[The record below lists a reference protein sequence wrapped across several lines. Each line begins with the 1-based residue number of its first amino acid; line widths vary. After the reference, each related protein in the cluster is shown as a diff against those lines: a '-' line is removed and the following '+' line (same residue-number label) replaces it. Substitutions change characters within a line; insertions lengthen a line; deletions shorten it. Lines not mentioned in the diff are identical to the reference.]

1 MPEELPGKVTS
12 PHQREKWVV
21 TRRSRAPVA
30 VGTADGG
37 RGQLSC
43 PSGRRAQ
50 NASAPAAE
58 SSRSPCAPGTAMRGH
73 GLLLVLCALAGV
85 SCRNQEEKLLQD
97 LMSNYNQQLRPA
109 RQGEIIDVSLKLT
122 LTNLISLNERE
133 ETLTTNVWI
142 EMQWSD
148 YRLSWDPEKY
158 DNIQLLRV
166 PSTMVWLPDI
176 VLENNIDGTFEITLY
191 TNVLVSPDGSIY
203 WLPPAIYRSV
213 CVIHVTYFPFDWQN
227 CTMVFQSQT
236 YSANEI
242 NLLLTVEDGQTV
254 EWIFIDPEAFTENGE
269 WAIKHR
275 PARRIINSEHFT
287 PDDIQYQQIIFY
299 LIIQRKPLFYIIN
312 IIVPCVLIS
321 AMAVLVYFLPAKAG
335 GQKCTVSI
343 NVLLAQTVFLF
354 LIAQK
359 VPETSQAVPLIGKYL
374 TFLMVVTVVIVVNA
388 VIVLN
393 VSLRT
398 PNTHSMS
405 QRVRQVF
412 LHLLP
417 HYLGMAVPEETPGPP
432 QAIRRRSS
440 LGLMVKADEYMLWK
454 ARTELLF
461 EKQKERDGLMKT
473 VLDKIGRGLESGS
486 TQDFCQSLEEAGP
499 EIRACVDA
507 CNYIANATREQNDFS
522 SESEEWMMVGQVID
536 RVCFLIMASLFVC
549 GTVGIFLVAHF
560 NQAPALP
567 FPGDPKQY
575 LPQ

>member
-1 MPEELPGKVTS
+1 MVLHPLWDTRGTQGTGLILPL
-12 PHQREKWVV
+12 
-21 TRRSRAPVA
+21 APIPAPPARNARGASQQTGITLLAGGGHPSFPAPMA
-30 VGTADGG
+30 VGN
-37 RGQLSC
+37 S
-43 PSGRRAQ
+43 
-50 NASAPAAE
+50 
-58 SSRSPCAPGTAMRGH
+58 
-73 GLLLVLCALAGV
+73 V

-109 RQGEIIDVSLKLT
+109 RGDEIIDVSLKLT

-142 EMQWSD
+142 EMQWVD
-148 YRLSWDPEKY
+148 YRLSWDPEQY

-166 PSTMVWLPDI
+166 PSTMVWLPDV

-242 NLLLTVEDGQTV
+242 NLLLTVEEGQTV
-254 EWIFIDPEAFTENGE
+254 EWISIDPEAFTENGE

-275 PARRIINSEHFT
+275 PARKIINSERFT
-287 PDDIQYQQIIFY
+287 PDDIQYQQVIFY

-412 LHLLP
+412 LYLLP
-417 HYLGMAVPEETPGPP
+417 RYLGMAVPEETPGPP

-473 VLDKIGRGLESGS
+473 VLEKIGRGLESGS
-486 TQDFCQSLEEAGP
+486 AQDFCQSLEEAGP

-522 SESEEWMMVGQVID
+522 SESEEWIMVGQVID
-536 RVCFLIMASLFVC
+536 RVCFFIMASLFVC
-549 GTVGIFLVAHF
+549 GTVGIFLMAHF

>member
-1 MPEELPGKVTS
+1 
-12 PHQREKWVV
+12 
-21 TRRSRAPVA
+21 
-30 VGTADGG
+30 
-37 RGQLSC
+37 
-43 PSGRRAQ
+43 
-50 NASAPAAE
+50 
-58 SSRSPCAPGTAMRGH
+58 MRCH
-73 GLLLVLCALAGV
+73 GLLLTLCALAGKGCPSRGEGWGAPTHLSPLPLGV
-85 SCRNQEEKLLQD
+85 CVGCRNQEEKLLQD
-97 LMSNYNQQLRPA
+97 LMTNYNRHLRPA
-109 RQGEIIDVSLKLT
+109 LHGDQIIDVTLKLT

-148 YRLSWDPEKY
+148 YRLRWDPEKY
-158 DNIQLLRV
+158 DNIQQLRV

-191 TNVLVSPDGSIY
+191 ANVLVSPDGSIY
-203 WLPPAIYRSV
+203 WLPPAIYRSA
-213 CVIHVTYFPFDWQN
+213 CAIHVTYFPFDWQN
-227 CTMVFQSQT
+227 CTMGLVWDVHFCP
-236 YSANEI
+236 
-242 NLLLTVEDGQTV
+242 G
-254 EWIFIDPEAFTENGE
+254 NGE

-275 PARRIINSEHFT
+275 PARKIINSEHFT
-287 PDDIQYQQIIFY
+287 PDDTQYQQVIFY

-393 VSLRT
+393 ISLRT

-405 QRVRQVF
+405 QRVRQVC

-417 HYLGMAVPEETPGPP
+417 RYLGMHMPEETPGPP
-432 QAIRRRSS
+432 QATRRRSS

-473 VLDKIGRGLESGS
+473 VLEKIGWAIA
-486 TQDFCQSLEEAGP
+486 QDFCQSLEEAGP
-499 EIRACVDA
+499 DIRACVDA
-507 CNYIANATREQNDFS
+507 CNHIANATRD
-522 SESEEWMMVGQVID
+522 EEWILVGRVID
-536 RVCFLIMASLFVC
+536 RVCFFIMASLFVC
-549 GTVGIFLVAHF
+549 GTVGIFLMAHF
-560 NQAPALP
+560 NQAPDLP

>member
-1 MPEELPGKVTS
+1 M
-12 PHQREKWVV
+12 HCH
-21 TRRSRAPVA
+21 
-30 VGTADGG
+30 G
-37 RGQLSC
+37 R
-43 PSGRRAQ
+43 
-50 NASAPAAE
+50 
-58 SSRSPCAPGTAMRGH
+58 
-73 GLLLVLCALAGV
+73 LLLFLLALCALAGV
-85 SCRNQEEKLLQD
+85 DCKNQEEKLLQD
-97 LMSNYNQQLRPA
+97 LMTNYNRHLRPA
-109 RQGEIIDVSLKLT
+109 VRGDQVIDVTLKLT

-148 YRLSWDPEKY
+148 YRLRWDPENY

-166 PSTMVWLPDI
+166 PSTMVWLPDV

-203 WLPPAIYRSV
+203 WLPPAIYRST
-213 CVIHVTYFPFDWQN
+213 CSIHVTHFPFDWQN
-227 CTMVFQSQT
+227 CTLVFHPPPPPTQ
-236 YSANEI
+236 
-242 NLLLTVEDGQTV
+242 G
-254 EWIFIDPEAFTENGE
+254 WGEAGSLGAPGGAVGLRWHYRTAENGE

-275 PARRIINSEHFT
+275 PARKIINSEHFT
-287 PDDIQYQQIIFY
+287 PDDTQYQQVIFY

-393 VSLRT
+393 ISLRT

-405 QRVRQVF
+405 QRVRQVC

-417 HYLGMAVPEETPGPP
+417 RYLGMHMPEEVPGPP
-432 QAIRRRSS
+432 QAARRRSS

-473 VLDKIGRGLESGS
+473 VLEKIGHSLDSSR

-507 CNYIANATREQNDFS
+507 CNYIANATREQNDFN
-522 SESEEWMMVGQVID
+522 SESEEWILVGQVID
-536 RVCFLIMASLFVC
+536 RVCFFIMASLFVC
-549 GTVGIFLVAHF
+549 GTIGIFLMAHF

-575 LPQ
+575 LP

>member
-1 MPEELPGKVTS
+1 MPEELPSKLAS
-12 PHQREKWVV
+12 P
-21 TRRSRAPVA
+21 RRRGRGWSPVPPRPPWLL
-30 VGTADGG
+30 GTADGG
-37 RGQLSC
+37 TGQLSR
-43 PSGRRAQ
+43 PSGRLAQ
-50 NASAPAAE
+50 HTAAQ
-58 SSRSPCAPGTAMRGH
+58 SPSPYATAMRCRL
-73 GLLLVLCALAGV
+73 GLLLALCALAGV
-85 SCRNQEEKLLQD
+85 GCRNQEEKLLQD
-97 LMSNYNQQLRPA
+97 LMVNYNRHLRPA
-109 RQGEIIDVSLKLT
+109 LHGDQIIDVHLKLT

-148 YRLSWDPEKY
+148 YRLRWDPKKY

-203 WLPPAIYRSV
+203 WLPPAIYRSA
-213 CVIHVTYFPFDWQN
+213 CAIHVTYFPFDWQN

-242 NLLLTVEDGQTV
+242 NLLLTVEEGQTV

-275 PARRIINSEHFT
+275 PARKIINSDHFT
-287 PDDIQYQQIIFY
+287 PDDIQYQQVIFY
-299 LIIQRKPLFYIIN
+299 LIIQRKPLFYVIN

-417 HYLGMAVPEETPGPP
+417 RYLGMHMPEETPGPP
-432 QAIRRRSS
+432 RATRRRSS

-473 VLDKIGRGLESGS
+473 VLEKIGRGLESGGA
-486 TQDFCQSLEEAGP
+486 QDFCQSLEETGP

-507 CNYIANATREQNDFS
+507 CNYIANATREQNDFT
-522 SESEEWMMVGQVID
+522 SESEEWVLVGRVID

-549 GTVGIFLVAHF
+549 GTIGIFLMAHF

-567 FPGDPKQY
+567 FPGDPKLY
-575 LPQ
+575 LPP

>member
-1 MPEELPGKVTS
+1 MPEELPSKLAS
-12 PHQREKWVV
+12 PHQRGKWV
-21 TRRSRAPVA
+21 SRVPPGPPWLF
-30 VGTADGG
+30 GTADGG

-43 PSGRRAQ
+43 PSGRQAQ
-50 NASAPAAE
+50 NTSVEAAE
-58 SSRSPCAPGTAMRGH
+58 RSPSPCPHSTAMRGH
-73 GLLLVLCALAGV
+73 GLLFVLCTLAGV
-85 SCRNQEEKLLQD
+85 GCRNQEEKLLQD

-109 RQGEIIDVSLKLT
+109 RGDEIIDVSLKLT

-275 PARRIINSEHFT
+275 PARKIINSDHFT
-287 PDDIQYQQIIFY
+287 PDDIQYQQVIFY
-299 LIIQRKPLFYIIN
+299 LIIQRKPLFYVIN

-398 PNTHSMS
+398 SNTHSMS

-417 HYLGMAVPEETPGPP
+417 RYLSMAMPEETPGPP
-432 QAIRRRSS
+432 RAIRRRSS
-440 LGLMVKADEYMLWK
+440 LGLIVKADEYMLWK

-499 EIRACVDA
+499 DIRACVDA

-536 RVCFLIMASLFVC
+536 RVCFFIMASLFVC

>member
-1 MPEELPGKVTS
+1 MHPSVQDMVKLSHADNFAPRRNSNPSWIQASRQTVINPVGGGAWAFPRPS
-12 PHQREKWVV
+12 PPQWLL
-21 TRRSRAPVA
+21 
-30 VGTADGG
+30 GTADGG

-43 PSGRRAQ
+43 ALGARPRASLCRHRVQPLHPTAPPCTATASSSPSVPWQ
-50 NASAPAAE
+50 
-58 SSRSPCAPGTAMRGH
+58 
-73 GLLLVLCALAGV
+73 
-85 SCRNQEEKLLQD
+85 
-97 LMSNYNQQLRPA
+97 
-109 RQGEIIDVSLKLT
+109 
-122 LTNLISLNERE
+122 
-133 ETLTTNVWI
+133 
-142 EMQWSD
+142 QWSD
-148 YRLSWDPEKY
+148 YRLRWDPEEY

-176 VLENNIDGTFEITLY
+176 VLENK
-191 TNVLVSPDGSIY
+191 
-203 WLPPAIYRSV
+203 
-213 CVIHVTYFPFDWQN
+213 
-227 CTMVFQSQT
+227 SQT

-242 NLLLTVEDGQTV
+242 NLLLTVEEGQTV
-254 EWIFIDPEAFTENGE
+254 EWISIDPEAFTENGE

-275 PARRIINSEHFT
+275 PARKIINSEQFT
-287 PDDIQYQQIIFY
+287 PDDTQYQQVIFY

-405 QRVRQVF
+405 QRVRQVC

-417 HYLGMAVPEETPGPP
+417 RYLGMHMPEETPGPP
-432 QAIRRRSS
+432 RAARRRSS
-440 LGLMVKADEYMLWK
+440 LGLIVKADEYMLWK

-473 VLDKIGRGLESGS
+473 VLEKIERGLESGS
-486 TQDFCQSLEEAGP
+486 AQDFSQSLEEAGP
-499 EIRACVDA
+499 DIRACVDA
-507 CNYIANATREQNDFS
+507 CNHIANATREQNDFN
-522 SESEEWMMVGQVID
+522 SESEEWILVGRVID
-536 RVCFLIMASLFVC
+536 RVCFFIMASLFVC
-549 GTVGIFLVAHF
+549 GTVGIFLMAHF

>member
-1 MPEELPGKVTS
+1 MPEELPSKLAS
-12 PHQREKWVV
+12 P
-21 TRRSRAPVA
+21 RRRGG
-30 VGTADGG
+30 VGGH
-37 RGQLSC
+37 LSL
-43 PSGRRAQ
+43 
-50 NASAPAAE
+50 
-58 SSRSPCAPGTAMRGH
+58 PGPRVG
-73 GLLLVLCALAGV
+73 
-85 SCRNQEEKLLQD
+85 CRNQEEKLLQD
-97 LMSNYNQQLRPA
+97 LMVNYNRHLRPA
-109 RQGEIIDVSLKLT
+109 LHGDQIIDVHLKLT

-142 EMQWSD
+142 EMGAS
-148 YRLSWDPEKY
+148 SP
-158 DNIQLLRV
+158 
-166 PSTMVWLPDI
+166 
-176 VLENNIDGTFEITLY
+176 GTAGRAVGLT
-191 TNVLVSPDGSIY
+191 
-203 WLPPAIYRSV
+203 WHR
-213 CVIHVTYFPFDWQN
+213 
-227 CTMVFQSQT
+227 CT
-236 YSANEI
+236 A
-242 NLLLTVEDGQTV
+242 
-254 EWIFIDPEAFTENGE
+254 ENGE

-275 PARRIINSEHFT
+275 PARKIINSDHFT
-287 PDDIQYQQIIFY
+287 PDDIQYQQVIFY
-299 LIIQRKPLFYIIN
+299 LIIQRKPLFYVIN

-417 HYLGMAVPEETPGPP
+417 RYLGMHMPEETPGPP
-432 QAIRRRSS
+432 RATRRRSS

-473 VLDKIGRGLESGS
+473 VLEKIGRGLESGGA
-486 TQDFCQSLEEAGP
+486 QDFCQSLEETGP

-507 CNYIANATREQNDFS
+507 CNYIANATREQNDFT
-522 SESEEWMMVGQVID
+522 SESEEWVLVGRVID

-549 GTVGIFLVAHF
+549 GTIGIFLMAHF

-567 FPGDPKQY
+567 FPGDPKLS
-575 LPQ
+575 LPP

>member
-1 MPEELPGKVTS
+1 
-12 PHQREKWVV
+12 
-21 TRRSRAPVA
+21 
-30 VGTADGG
+30 
-37 RGQLSC
+37 
-43 PSGRRAQ
+43 
-50 NASAPAAE
+50 
-58 SSRSPCAPGTAMRGH
+58 MRCH
-73 GLLLVLCALAGV
+73 GLLLTLCALAGV
-85 SCRNQEEKLLQD
+85 GCRNQEEKLLQD
-97 LMSNYNQQLRPA
+97 LMTNYNRHLRPA
-109 RQGEIIDVSLKLT
+109 LRGDQIIDVTLKLT

-148 YRLSWDPEKY
+148 YRLRWDPEEY

-203 WLPPAIYRSV
+203 WLPPAIYRSA
-213 CVIHVTYFPFDWQN
+213 CAIHVTYFPFDWQN

-242 NLLLTVEDGQTV
+242 NLLLTVEEGQTV
-254 EWIFIDPEAFTENGE
+254 EWISIDPEAFTENGE

-275 PARRIINSEHFT
+275 PARKIINSEHFT
-287 PDDIQYQQIIFY
+287 PDDIQYQQVVFY

-405 QRVRQVF
+405 QRVRQVC

-417 HYLGMAVPEETPGPP
+417 RYLGMHMPEETPGPLR
-432 QAIRRRSS
+432 AARRRSS

-473 VLDKIGRGLESGS
+473 VLEKIGRGLESGS
-486 TQDFCQSLEEAGP
+486 AQDFCQSLEEAGP

-507 CNYIANATREQNDFS
+507 CNHIANATREQNEFS
-522 SESEEWMMVGQVID
+522 SESEEWILVGRVID
-536 RVCFLIMASLFVC
+536 RVCFFIMASLFVC
-549 GTVGIFLVAHF
+549 GTVGIFLMAHF
-560 NQAPALP
+560 NQAPTLP

>member
-1 MPEELPGKVTS
+1 CALPG
-12 PHQREKWVV
+12 
-21 TRRSRAPVA
+21 
-30 VGTADGG
+30 VG
-37 RGQLSC
+37 
-43 PSGRRAQ
+43 
-50 NASAPAAE
+50 
-58 SSRSPCAPGTAMRGH
+58 
-73 GLLLVLCALAGV
+73 
-85 SCRNQEEKLLQD
+85 CRNQEEKLFQD
-97 LMSNYNQQLRPA
+97 LMSNYNRHLRPA
-109 RQGEIIDVSLKLT
+109 RGDEIIDVSLKLT

-148 YRLSWDPEKY
+148 YRLSWDPKKY
-158 DNIQLLRV
+158 DDIELLRV
-166 PSTMVWLPDI
+166 PSTMVWLPDV

-275 PARRIINSEHFT
+275 PARKIINSDHFT
-287 PDDIQYQQIIFY
+287 PDDIQYQQVIFY
-299 LIIQRKPLFYIIN
+299 LIIQRKPLFYVIN

-412 LHLLP
+412 LHFLP
-417 HYLGMAVPEETPGPP
+417 RYLGMAVPEETPGPP

-440 LGLMVKADEYMLWK
+440 LGLIVKADEYMLWK

-473 VLDKIGRGLESGS
+473 VLEKIGRGLESGS

-499 EIRACVDA
+499 EIRACVEA

-536 RVCFLIMASLFVC
+536 RVCFFIMASLFVC

-575 LPQ
+575 LP

>member
-1 MPEELPGKVTS
+1 
-12 PHQREKWVV
+12 
-21 TRRSRAPVA
+21 
-30 VGTADGG
+30 
-37 RGQLSC
+37 
-43 PSGRRAQ
+43 
-50 NASAPAAE
+50 
-58 SSRSPCAPGTAMRGH
+58 
-73 GLLLVLCALAGV
+73 
-85 SCRNQEEKLLQD
+85 
-97 LMSNYNQQLRPA
+97 
-109 RQGEIIDVSLKLT
+109 
-122 LTNLISLNERE
+122 
-133 ETLTTNVWI
+133 
-142 EMQWSD
+142 QWSD

-275 PARRIINSEHFT
+275 PARKIINSEHFT
-287 PDDIQYQQIIFY
+287 PDDTQYQQVIFY

-321 AMAVLVYFLPAKAG
+321 AMGVLVYFLPAKAG

-359 VPETSQAVPLIGKYL
+359 VPETSQAVPLIGK
-374 TFLMVVTVVIVVNA
+374 
-388 VIVLN
+388 
-393 VSLRT
+393 T

-417 HYLGMAVPEETPGPP
+417 RYLGMAVPEETPGPP

-440 LGLMVKADEYMLWK
+440 LGLIVKADEYMLWK

-473 VLDKIGRGLESGS
+473 VLEKIGE
-486 TQDFCQSLEEAGP
+486 
-499 EIRACVDA
+499 
-507 CNYIANATREQNDFS
+507 
-522 SESEEWMMVGQVID
+522 
-536 RVCFLIMASLFVC
+536 
-549 GTVGIFLVAHF
+549 
-560 NQAPALP
+560 
-567 FPGDPKQY
+567 
-575 LPQ
+575 

>member
-1 MPEELPGKVTS
+1 M
-12 PHQREKWVV
+12 H
-21 TRRSRAPVA
+21 
-30 VGTADGG
+30 
-37 RGQLSC
+37 C
-43 PSGRRAQ
+43 P
-50 NASAPAAE
+50 
-58 SSRSPCAPGTAMRGH
+58 
-73 GLLLVLCALAGV
+73 GLLLLLLALCALAGV
-85 SCRNQEEKLLQD
+85 GCRNQEEKLLQD
-97 LMSNYNQQLRPA
+97 LMTNYNRHLRPA
-109 RQGEIIDVSLKLT
+109 LRGDQVIDVSLKLT

-148 YRLSWDPEKY
+148 YRLQWDPEKY

-191 TNVLVSPDGSIY
+191 ANVLVSPDGSIY
-203 WLPPAIYRSV
+203 WLPPAIYRSS
-213 CVIHVTYFPFDWQN
+213 CSIHVTYFPFDWQN

-242 NLLLTVEDGQTV
+242 NLLLTVEEGQTV

-275 PARRIINSEHFT
+275 PARKIINSGHFT
-287 PDDIQYQQIIFY
+287 PDDIQYQQVVFY

-321 AMAVLVYFLPAKAG
+321 SMAVLVYFLPAKAG

-398 PNTHSMS
+398 PNTHTMS
-405 QRVRQVF
+405 QRVRQVC

-417 HYLGMAVPEETPGPP
+417 RYLGMHMPEEAPGPP
-432 QAIRRRSS
+432 RAARRRSS

-461 EKQKERDGLMKT
+461 ERQKERDGLMKT
-473 VLDKIGRGLESGS
+473 VLEKIGRGLESGCA
-486 TQDFCQSLEEAGP
+486 QDFCQSLEEVSP

-522 SESEEWMMVGQVID
+522 SENEEWILVGRVID
-536 RVCFLIMASLFVC
+536 RVCFCIMASLFVC
-549 GTVGIFLVAHF
+549 GTVGIFLMAHF

-567 FPGDPKQY
+567 FPGDPKPY
-575 LPQ
+575 LP

>member
-1 MPEELPGKVTS
+1 GHGGTLPLLVCGALMGLPGS
-12 PHQREKWVV
+12 W
-21 TRRSRAPVA
+21 RR
-30 VGTADGG
+30 G
-37 RGQLSC
+37 
-43 PSGRRAQ
+43 
-50 NASAPAAE
+50 
-58 SSRSPCAPGTAMRGH
+58 
-73 GLLLVLCALAGV
+73 
-85 SCRNQEEKLLQD
+85 NQEEKLLQD

-109 RQGEIIDVSLKLT
+109 RGDEIIDVSLKLT

-142 EMQWSD
+142 EMQWVD
-148 YRLSWDPEKY
+148 YRLSWDPEQY

-166 PSTMVWLPDI
+166 PSTMVWLPDV

-242 NLLLTVEDGQTV
+242 NLLLTVEEGQTV
-254 EWIFIDPEAFTENGE
+254 EWISIDPEAFTENGE

-275 PARRIINSEHFT
+275 PARKIINSERFT
-287 PDDIQYQQIIFY
+287 PDDIQYQQVIFY

-412 LHLLP
+412 LYLLP
-417 HYLGMAVPEETPGPP
+417 RYLGMAVPEETPGPP

-461 EKQKERDGLMKT
+461 EKQKERDGALLPT
-473 VLDKIGRGLESGS
+473 GRGLESGS
-486 TQDFCQSLEEAGP
+486 AQDFCQSLEEAGP

-522 SESEEWMMVGQVID
+522 SSEEWIMVGQVID
-536 RVCFLIMASLFVC
+536 RVCFFIMASLFVC
-549 GTVGIFLVAHF
+549 GTVGIFLMAHF

-575 LPQ
+575 LGDKQHLLL

>member
-1 MPEELPGKVTS
+1 
-12 PHQREKWVV
+12 
-21 TRRSRAPVA
+21 
-30 VGTADGG
+30 
-37 RGQLSC
+37 
-43 PSGRRAQ
+43 
-50 NASAPAAE
+50 
-58 SSRSPCAPGTAMRGH
+58 MRGH
-73 GLLLVLCALAGV
+73 GLLLVLCTLAGV
-85 SCRNQEEKLLQD
+85 SCRNQEEKLFQD
-97 LMSNYNQQLRPA
+97 LMSNYNPQLRPA
-109 RQGEIIDVSLKLT
+109 RGDEIIDVSLKLT

-254 EWIFIDPEAFTENGE
+254 EWIIIDPEAFTENGE

-275 PARRIINSEHFT
+275 PARKIINSEHFT
-287 PDDIQYQQIIFY
+287 PDDIQYQQVIFY
-299 LIIQRKPLFYIIN
+299 LIIQRKPLFYVIN

-321 AMAVLVYFLPAKAG
+321 AMGVLVYFLPAKAG

-417 HYLGMAVPEETPGPP
+417 RYLGMAVPEETPGPP
-432 QAIRRRSS
+432 RAIRRRSS

-473 VLDKIGRGLESGS
+473 VLEKIGRGLESGS

-536 RVCFLIMASLFVC
+536 RVCFFIMASLFVC